1 MGPGLISWSDVY
13 QFFFWYPCIIE
24 KSRVPLAFVMT
35 QITLVTLKY
44 TVTIHKKKCS
54 YTIQVFDGSE
64 SRHEVKTTRLEEL
77 KMARFLRI
85 KPTEWNDAI
94 ALRTE
99 IYGCMRGEQ

>member
-1 MGPGLISWSDVY
+1 
-13 QFFFWYPCIIE
+13 
-24 KSRVPLAFVMT
+24 MT

-64 SRHEVKTTRLEEL
+64 SSHEVKTTQLEEL

-99 IYGCMRGEQ
+99 IYGCMRGEK